1 MRHIVC
7 EVVKAYHV
15 ILAIITIYS
24 IVISFSLV
32 SYSGYGQVNETSQT
46 NTYENTSE
54 EGSSFT
60 FNVAGDFRHTPVTGY
75 NLVSDNPDFIIMTG
89 DYGIKTDNPTEWTNS
104 TMAMIKNSGI
114 PVYGA
119 LGNNDNG
126 DDYLN
131 TGFFTNKNWS
141 YSFTKHNIAFVVAD
155 TEDENVVETDA
166 LLAKAQ
172 NDPNVKWII
181 VLMHQ
186 SIWHPVGTSVSSD
199 TTIDFHTTF
208 KKYNKVKMVIAG
220 HTHVY
225 ARMVPVDGIL
235 YIMNGIGGQNPSKGS
250 TEPSTFSKINGALH
264 CSVAVNG
271 SITCS
276 NISNGSG
283 AIVDKFTIE
292 ANGTLP
298 TDGTPVRPRH

>member
-1 MRHIVC
+1 
-7 EVVKAYHV
+7 
-15 ILAIITIYS
+15 
-24 IVISFSLV
+24 
-32 SYSGYGQVNETSQT
+32 
-46 NTYENTSE
+46 
-54 EGSSFT
+54 
-60 FNVAGDFRHTPVTGY
+60 
-75 NLVSDNPDFIIMTG
+75 MTG
-89 DYGIKTDNPTEWTNS
+89 DYGIKTKNPKEWTSS

-126 DDYLN
+126 NEYLN

-141 YSFTKHNIAFVVAD
+141 YSFAAGDIAFVVAN
-155 TEDENVVETDA
+155 TEDENVAGTDA
-166 LLAKAQ
+166 FLARAQ

-181 VLMHQ
+181 VVMHE
-186 SIWHPVGTSVSSD
+186 SIWHPVGTSVRSD
-199 TTIDFHTTF
+199 TTIDFHSTF
-208 KKYNKVKMVIAG
+208 QKYSKVKMVIAG

-264 CSVAVNG
+264 CRVTIDG

-283 AIVDKFTIE
+283 AVVDKFTIE
-292 ANGTLP
+292 ADGKLP
-298 TDGTPVRPRH
+298 TDGTPVRQ

>member
-1 MRHIVC
+1 MRVYYLIFTV
-7 EVVKAYHV
+7 
-15 ILAIITIYS
+15 IITS
-24 IVISFSLV
+24 LTIVS
-32 SYSGYGQVNETSQT
+32 SGLINITYGQANETSQT
-46 NTYENTSE
+46 IIHENSSE
-54 EGSSFT
+54 GLSSFT
-60 FNVAGDFRHTPVTGY
+60 FNVAGDFRDTPATGY

-89 DYGIKTDNPTEWTNS
+89 DYGIKTKNPKEWTSS

-126 DDYLN
+126 NEYLN

-141 YSFTKHNIAFVVAD
+141 YSFAAGDIAFVVAN
-155 TEDENVVETDA
+155 TEDENVAGTDA
-166 LLAKAQ
+166 FLARAQ

-181 VLMHQ
+181 VVMHE
-186 SIWHPVGTSVSSD
+186 SIWHPVGTSVRSD
-199 TTIDFHTTF
+199 TTIDFHSTF
-208 KKYNKVKMVIAG
+208 QKYSKVKMVIAG

-264 CSVAVNG
+264 CRVTIDG

-283 AIVDKFTIE
+283 AVVDKFTIE
-292 ANGTLP
+292 ADGKLP
-298 TDGTPVRPRH
+298 TDGTPVRQ

>member
-1 MRHIVC
+1 MRVYYLIFTV
-7 EVVKAYHV
+7 
-15 ILAIITIYS
+15 IITS
-24 IVISFSLV
+24 LTIVS
-32 SYSGYGQVNETSQT
+32 SGLINITYGQANETSQT
-46 NTYENTSE
+46 IIHENSSE
-54 EGSSFT
+54 GRSSFT
-60 FNVAGDFRHTPVTGY
+60 FNVAGDFRDTPATGY

-89 DYGIKTDNPTEWTNS
+89 DYGIKTKNPKEWTSS

-126 DDYLN
+126 NEYLN

-141 YSFTKHNIAFVVAD
+141 YSFAAGNIAFVVAN
-155 TEDENVVETDA
+155 TEDENVAVTDA
-166 LLAKAQ
+166 FLARAQ

-181 VLMHQ
+181 VVMHE
-186 SIWHPVGTSVSSD
+186 SIWHPVGTSVRSD
-199 TTIDFHTTF
+199 TTIDFHSTF
-208 KKYNKVKMVIAG
+208 QKYSKVKMVIAG

-264 CSVAVNG
+264 CRVTIDG

-283 AIVDKFTIE
+283 AVVDKFTIE
-292 ANGTLP
+292 ADGKLP
-298 TDGTPVRPRH
+298 TDGTPVRQ

>member
-1 MRHIVC
+1 MRVYYLIFTV
-7 EVVKAYHV
+7 
-15 ILAIITIYS
+15 IITS
-24 IVISFSLV
+24 LTIVS
-32 SYSGYGQVNETSQT
+32 SGLINITYGQANETSQT
-46 NTYENTSE
+46 IIHENSSE
-54 EGSSFT
+54 GLSSFT
-60 FNVAGDFRHTPVTGY
+60 FNVAGDFRDTPATGY

-89 DYGIKTDNPTEWTNS
+89 DYGIKTKNPKEWTSS

-126 DDYLN
+126 NEYLN

-141 YSFTKHNIAFVVAD
+141 YSFAAGDIAFVVAN
-155 TEDENVVETDA
+155 TEDENVAGTDA
-166 LLAKAQ
+166 FLARAQ

-181 VLMHQ
+181 VVMHE
-186 SIWHPVGTSVSSD
+186 SIWHPVGTSVRSD
-199 TTIDFHTTF
+199 TTIDFHSTF
-208 KKYNKVKMVIAG
+208 QKYSKVKMVIAG

-235 YIMNGIGGQNPSKGS
+235 YIMNGIGGQNPSKGP

-264 CSVAVNG
+264 CRVTIDG

-283 AIVDKFTIE
+283 AVVDKFTIE
-292 ANGTLP
+292 ADGKLP
-298 TDGTPVRPRH
+298 TDGTPVRQ

>member
-1 MRHIVC
+1 MRVYYLIFTV
-7 EVVKAYHV
+7 
-15 ILAIITIYS
+15 IITS
-24 IVISFSLV
+24 LTIVSSGLV
-32 SYSGYGQVNETSQT
+32 DITYGQANETSQT
-46 NTYENTSE
+46 IIHENSSE
-54 EGSSFT
+54 GRSSFT
-60 FNVAGDFRHTPVTGY
+60 FNVAGDFRDTPATGY

-89 DYGIKTDNPTEWTNS
+89 DYGIKTKNPKEWTSS

-126 DDYLN
+126 NEYLN

-141 YSFTKHNIAFVVAD
+141 YSFAAGDIAFVVAN
-155 TEDENVVETDA
+155 TEDENVAGTDA
-166 LLAKAQ
+166 FLARAQ

-181 VLMHQ
+181 VVMHE
-186 SIWHPVGTSVSSD
+186 SIWHPVGTSVRSD
-199 TTIDFHTTF
+199 TTIDFHSTF
-208 KKYNKVKMVIAG
+208 QKYSKVKMVIAG

-264 CSVAVNG
+264 CRVTIDG

-283 AIVDKFTIE
+283 AVVDKFTIE
-292 ANGTLP
+292 ADGKLP
-298 TDGTPVRPRH
+298 TDGTPVRQ

>member
-1 MRHIVC
+1 MRVYYLIFTV
-7 EVVKAYHV
+7 
-15 ILAIITIYS
+15 IITS
-24 IVISFSLV
+24 LTIVS
-32 SYSGYGQVNETSQT
+32 SGLINITYGQANETSQT
-46 NTYENTSE
+46 IIHENSSE
-54 EGSSFT
+54 GRSSFT
-60 FNVAGDFRHTPVTGY
+60 FNVAGDFRDTPATGY

-89 DYGIKTDNPTEWTNS
+89 DYGIKTKNPKEWTSS

-126 DDYLN
+126 NEYLN

-141 YSFTKHNIAFVVAD
+141 YSFAAGDIAFVVAN
-155 TEDENVVETDA
+155 TEDENVAGTDA
-166 LLAKAQ
+166 FLARAQ

-181 VLMHQ
+181 VVMHE
-186 SIWHPVGTSVSSD
+186 SIWHPVGTSVRSD
-199 TTIDFHTTF
+199 TTIDFHSTF
-208 KKYNKVKMVIAG
+208 QKYSKVKMVIAG

-264 CSVAVNG
+264 CRVTVDG

-283 AIVDKFTIE
+283 AVVDKFTIE
-292 ANGTLP
+292 ADGKLP
-298 TDGTPVRPRH
+298 TDGTPVRQ

>member
-1 MRHIVC
+1 MRVYYLIFTV
-7 EVVKAYHV
+7 
-15 ILAIITIYS
+15 IITS
-24 IVISFSLV
+24 LTIVS
-32 SYSGYGQVNETSQT
+32 SGLINITYGQANETSQT
-46 NTYENTSE
+46 IIHENSSE
-54 EGSSFT
+54 GLSSFT
-60 FNVAGDFRHTPVTGY
+60 FNVAGDFRDTPATGY

-89 DYGIKTDNPTEWTNS
+89 DYGIKTKNPKEWTSS

-126 DDYLN
+126 NEYLN

-141 YSFTKHNIAFVVAD
+141 YSFAAGDIAFVVAN
-155 TEDENVVETDA
+155 TEDENVAGTDA
-166 LLAKAQ
+166 FLARAQ

-181 VLMHQ
+181 VVMHE
-186 SIWHPVGTSVSSD
+186 SIWHPVGTSVRSD
-199 TTIDFHTTF
+199 TTIDFHSTF
-208 KKYNKVKMVIAG
+208 QKYSKVKMVIAG

-264 CSVAVNG
+264 CRVTVDG

-283 AIVDKFTIE
+283 AVVDKFTIE
-292 ANGTLP
+292 ADGKLP
-298 TDGTPVRPRH
+298 TDGTPVRQ

>member
-1 MRHIVC
+1 MHHIVR
-7 EVVKAYHV
+7 EVVKVYYV
-15 ILAIITIYS
+15 ILLIIAVYS
-24 IVISFSLV
+24 IVISSGV
-32 SYSGYGQVNETSQT
+32 VGYSAYGQVNETS
-46 NTYENTSE
+46 
-54 EGSSFT
+54 GSSFT
-60 FNVAGDFRHTPVTGY
+60 FNVAGDFRDTPATGY

-89 DYGIKTDNPTEWTNS
+89 DYGIKTKNPKEWTS
-104 TMAMIKNSGI
+104 GTMAMIKNSGV

-126 DDYLN
+126 NEYLN

-141 YSFTKHNIAFVVAD
+141 YSFKAGNIAFVVAN
-155 TEDENVVETDA
+155 TEDENVAGTDA
-166 LLAKAQ
+166 FLARAQ
-172 NDPNVKWII
+172 NDPNVKWVI
-181 VLMHQ
+181 VVMHQ
-186 SIWHPVGTSVSSD
+186 SIWHPVGTSVRSD
-199 TTIDFHTTF
+199 TTIDFHNAF
-208 KKYNKVKMVIAG
+208 QKYSKVKMVIAG

-264 CSVAVNG
+264 CSVTVDG

-283 AIVDKFTIE
+283 VVVDKFTIK
-292 ANGTLP
+292 AKGTLP
-298 TDGTPVRPRH
+298 NDGTPVRHRGQD

>member
-1 MRHIVC
+1 MRVYYLIFTV
-7 EVVKAYHV
+7 
-15 ILAIITIYS
+15 IITS
-24 IVISFSLV
+24 LTIVSSGLV
-32 SYSGYGQVNETSQT
+32 DITYGQANETSQT
-46 NTYENTSE
+46 IIHENSSE
-54 EGSSFT
+54 GRSSFT
-60 FNVAGDFRHTPVTGY
+60 FNVAGDFRDTPATGY

-89 DYGIKTDNPTEWTNS
+89 DYGIKTKNPKEWTSS

-126 DDYLN
+126 NEYLN

-141 YSFTKHNIAFVVAD
+141 YSFAAGNIAFVVAN
-155 TEDENVVETDA
+155 TEDENVAVTDA
-166 LLAKAQ
+166 FLARAQ

-181 VLMHQ
+181 VVMHE
-186 SIWHPVGTSVSSD
+186 SIWHPVGTSVRSD
-199 TTIDFHTTF
+199 TTIDFHSTF
-208 KKYNKVKMVIAG
+208 QKYSKVKMVIAG

-235 YIMNGIGGQNPSKGS
+235 YIMNGIGGQNPSKGP

-264 CSVAVNG
+264 CRVTVDG

-283 AIVDKFTIE
+283 AVVDKFTIE
-292 ANGTLP
+292 ADGTLP
-298 TDGTPVRPRH
+298 TDGTPVRQ

>member
-1 MRHIVC
+1 MRVYYLIFTV
-7 EVVKAYHV
+7 
-15 ILAIITIYS
+15 IITS
-24 IVISFSLV
+24 LTIVS
-32 SYSGYGQVNETSQT
+32 SGLINITYGQANETSQT
-46 NTYENTSE
+46 IIHENSSE
-54 EGSSFT
+54 GLSSFT
-60 FNVAGDFRHTPVTGY
+60 FNVAGDFRDTPATGY

-89 DYGIKTDNPTEWTNS
+89 DYGIKTKNPKEWTSS

-126 DDYLN
+126 NEYLN

-141 YSFTKHNIAFVVAD
+141 YSFAAGDIAFVVAN
-155 TEDENVVETDA
+155 TEDENVAGTDA
-166 LLAKAQ
+166 FLARAQ

-181 VLMHQ
+181 VVMHE
-186 SIWHPVGTSVSSD
+186 SIWHPVGTSVRSD
-199 TTIDFHTTF
+199 TTIDFHSTF
-208 KKYNKVKMVIAG
+208 QKYSKVKMVIAG

-235 YIMNGIGGQNPSKGS
+235 YIMNGIGGQNPSKGP

-264 CSVAVNG
+264 CRVTVDG

-283 AIVDKFTIE
+283 AVVDKFTIE
-292 ANGTLP
+292 ADGTLP
-298 TDGTPVRPRH
+298 TDGTPVRQ

>member
-1 MRHIVC
+1 MRVYYLIFTV
-7 EVVKAYHV
+7 
-15 ILAIITIYS
+15 IITS
-24 IVISFSLV
+24 LTIVS
-32 SYSGYGQVNETSQT
+32 SGLINITYGQANETSQT
-46 NTYENTSE
+46 IIHENSSE
-54 EGSSFT
+54 GLSSFT
-60 FNVAGDFRHTPVTGY
+60 FNVAGDFRDTPATGY

-89 DYGIKTDNPTEWTNS
+89 DYGIKTKNPKEWTSS

-126 DDYLN
+126 NEYLN

-141 YSFTKHNIAFVVAD
+141 YSFAAGDIAFVVAN
-155 TEDENVVETDA
+155 TEDENVAVTDA
-166 LLAKAQ
+166 FLARAQ

-181 VLMHQ
+181 VVMHE
-186 SIWHPVGTSVSSD
+186 SIWHPVGTSVRSD
-199 TTIDFHTTF
+199 TTIDFHSTF
-208 KKYNKVKMVIAG
+208 QKYSKVKMVIAG

-250 TEPSTFSKINGALH
+250 TEPSTFSKMNGALH
-264 CSVAVNG
+264 CRVTVDG

-283 AIVDKFTIE
+283 AVVDKFTIE
-292 ANGTLP
+292 ADGKLP
-298 TDGTPVRPRH
+298 TDGTPVRQ

>member
-1 MRHIVC
+1 MTV
-7 EVVKAYHV
+7 YYV
-15 ILAIITIYS
+15 ILPITFATLMAIS
-24 IVISFSLV
+24 
-32 SYSGYGQVNETSQT
+32 SGLINTTFGQANETSQT
-46 NTYENTSE
+46 NIHENKSE
-54 EGSSFT
+54 GGSSFT
-60 FNVAGDFRHTPVTGY
+60 FNVAGDFRHTPATGY

-89 DYGIKTDNPTEWTNS
+89 DYGIKTKNPKEWTNS

-126 DDYLN
+126 NEYLN

-141 YSFTKHNIAFVVAD
+141 YSFMAGNIAFVVAN
-155 TEDENVVETDA
+155 TEDENVAGTDA
-166 LLAKAQ
+166 SLARAQ
-172 NDPNVKWII
+172 NDPNVKWVI
-181 VLMHQ
+181 VVMHQ
-186 SIWHPVGTSVSSD
+186 SIWHPVGTSVRSD
-199 TTIDFHTTF
+199 TTIDFHTAF
-208 KKYNKVKMVIAG
+208 QKYNKVKMVIAG

-264 CSVAVNG
+264 CRVTING

-292 ANGTLP
+292 ADGTLP
-298 TDGTPVRPRH
+298 TDGTPVRTRH

>member
-1 MRHIVC
+1 MKVYYLIFTV
-7 EVVKAYHV
+7 
-15 ILAIITIYS
+15 IITS
-24 IVISFSLV
+24 LTIVS
-32 SYSGYGQVNETSQT
+32 SGLIDITYGQANETSQT
-46 NTYENTSE
+46 IIHENSSE
-54 EGSSFT
+54 GLSSFT
-60 FNVAGDFRHTPVTGY
+60 FNVAGDFRDTPATGY

-89 DYGIKTDNPTEWTNS
+89 DYGIKTKNPKEWTSS

-126 DDYLN
+126 NEYLN

-141 YSFTKHNIAFVVAD
+141 YSFAVGDIAFVVAN
-155 TEDENVVETDA
+155 TEDENVAGTDA
-166 LLAKAQ
+166 FLARAQ

-181 VLMHQ
+181 VVMHE
-186 SIWHPVGTSVSSD
+186 SIWHPVGTSVRSD
-199 TTIDFHTTF
+199 TTIDFHSTF
-208 KKYNKVKMVIAG
+208 QKYSKVKMVIAG

-264 CSVAVNG
+264 CRVTIDG

-283 AIVDKFTIE
+283 AVVDKFTIE
-292 ANGTLP
+292 ADGKLP
-298 TDGTPVRPRH
+298 TDGTPVRQ

>member
-1 MRHIVC
+1 MRVYYLIFTV
-7 EVVKAYHV
+7 
-15 ILAIITIYS
+15 IITS
-24 IVISFSLV
+24 LTIVS
-32 SYSGYGQVNETSQT
+32 SGLINITYGQANETSQT
-46 NTYENTSE
+46 IIHENSSE
-54 EGSSFT
+54 GRSSFT
-60 FNVAGDFRHTPVTGY
+60 FNVAGDFRDTPATGY

-89 DYGIKTDNPTEWTNS
+89 DYGIKTKNPKEWTSS

-126 DDYLN
+126 NEYLN

-141 YSFTKHNIAFVVAD
+141 YSFAAGNIAFVVAN
-155 TEDENVVETDA
+155 TEDENVAVTDA
-166 LLAKAQ
+166 FLARAQ

-181 VLMHQ
+181 VVMHE
-186 SIWHPVGTSVSSD
+186 SIWHPVGTSVRSD
-199 TTIDFHTTF
+199 TTIDFHSTF
-208 KKYNKVKMVIAG
+208 QKYSKVKMVIAG

-264 CSVAVNG
+264 CRVTIDG

-283 AIVDKFTIE
+283 AVVDKFTIE
-292 ANGTLP
+292 ADGTLP
-298 TDGTPVRPRH
+298 TDGTPVRQ

>member
-1 MRHIVC
+1 MRVYYLIFTV
-7 EVVKAYHV
+7 
-15 ILAIITIYS
+15 IITS
-24 IVISFSLV
+24 LTIVS
-32 SYSGYGQVNETSQT
+32 SGLINITYGQANETSQT
-46 NTYENTSE
+46 IIHENSSE
-54 EGSSFT
+54 GLSSFT
-60 FNVAGDFRHTPVTGY
+60 FNVAGDFRDTPATGY

-89 DYGIKTDNPTEWTNS
+89 DYGIKTKNPKEWTSS

-126 DDYLN
+126 NEYLN

-141 YSFTKHNIAFVVAD
+141 YSFAAGDIAFVVAN
-155 TEDENVVETDA
+155 TEDENVAVTDA
-166 LLAKAQ
+166 FLARAQ

-181 VLMHQ
+181 VVMHE
-186 SIWHPVGTSVSSD
+186 SIWHPVGTSVRSD
-199 TTIDFHTTF
+199 TTIDFHSTF
-208 KKYNKVKMVIAG
+208 QKYSKVKMVIAG

-264 CSVAVNG
+264 CRVTVDG

-283 AIVDKFTIE
+283 AVVDKFTIE
-292 ANGTLP
+292 ADGTLP
-298 TDGTPVRPRH
+298 TDGTPVRQ

>member
-1 MRHIVC
+1 MRVYYLIFTV
-7 EVVKAYHV
+7 
-15 ILAIITIYS
+15 IITS
-24 IVISFSLV
+24 LTIVL
-32 SYSGYGQVNETSQT
+32 SGLINITYGQANETSQT
-46 NTYENTSE
+46 IIHENSSE
-54 EGSSFT
+54 GLSSFT
-60 FNVAGDFRHTPVTGY
+60 FNVAGDFRDTPATGY

-89 DYGIKTDNPTEWTNS
+89 DYGIKTKNPKEWTSS

-126 DDYLN
+126 NEYLN

-141 YSFTKHNIAFVVAD
+141 YSFAAGDIAFVVAN
-155 TEDENVVETDA
+155 TEDENVAGTDA
-166 LLAKAQ
+166 FLARAQ

-181 VLMHQ
+181 VVMHE
-186 SIWHPVGTSVSSD
+186 SIWHPVGTSVRSD
-199 TTIDFHTTF
+199 TTIDFHSTF
-208 KKYNKVKMVIAG
+208 QKYSKVKMVIAG

-235 YIMNGIGGQNPSKGS
+235 YIMNGIGGQNPSKGP

-264 CSVAVNG
+264 CRVTVDG

-283 AIVDKFTIE
+283 AVVDKFTIE
-292 ANGTLP
+292 ADGTLP
-298 TDGTPVRPRH
+298 TDGTPVRQ

>member
-1 MRHIVC
+1 
-7 EVVKAYHV
+7 
-15 ILAIITIYS
+15 
-24 IVISFSLV
+24 
-32 SYSGYGQVNETSQT
+32 
-46 NTYENTSE
+46 
-54 EGSSFT
+54 
-60 FNVAGDFRHTPVTGY
+60 
-75 NLVSDNPDFIIMTG
+75 
-89 DYGIKTDNPTEWTNS
+89 

-114 PVYGA
+114 PIYGA

-141 YSFTKHNIAFVVAD
+141 YSFTRGNIAFVVAD
-155 TEDENVVETDA
+155 TEDENVAETDA
-166 LLAKAQ
+166 LLARAQ

-199 TTIDFHTTF
+199 TTIDFHNTF
-208 KKYNKVKMVIAG
+208 KKYSKVKMVIAG

-235 YIMNGIGGQNPSKGS
+235 YIMNGVGGQNPSKGS

-264 CSVAVNG
+264 CSVTVYG

-283 AIVDKFTIE
+283 VVVDKFTIK
-292 ANGTLP
+292 ANGSLP
-298 TDGTPVRPRH
+298 TDGTTVRHRGQD

>member
-1 MRHIVC
+1 MKVYYLIFTV
-7 EVVKAYHV
+7 
-15 ILAIITIYS
+15 IITS
-24 IVISFSLV
+24 LTIVS
-32 SYSGYGQVNETSQT
+32 SGLINITYGQANETSQT
-46 NTYENTSE
+46 IIHENSSE
-54 EGSSFT
+54 GLSSFT
-60 FNVAGDFRHTPVTGY
+60 FNVAGDFRDTPATGY

-89 DYGIKTDNPTEWTNS
+89 DYGIKTKNPKEWTSS

-126 DDYLN
+126 NEYLN

-141 YSFTKHNIAFVVAD
+141 YSFAAGNIAFVVAN
-155 TEDENVVETDA
+155 TEDENVAGTDA
-166 LLAKAQ
+166 FLARAQ

-186 SIWHPVGTSVSSD
+186 SIWHPVGTSVRSD
-199 TTIDFHTTF
+199 TTIDFHSTF
-208 KKYNKVKMVIAG
+208 QKYSKVKMVIAG

-264 CSVAVNG
+264 CRVTIDG

-283 AIVDKFTIE
+283 AVVDKFTIE
-292 ANGTLP
+292 ADGKLP
-298 TDGTPVRPRH
+298 TDGTPVRQ

>member
-1 MRHIVC
+1 MKVYY
-7 EVVKAYHV
+7 VM
-15 ILAIITIYS
+15 LPIIAVYS
-24 IVISFSLV
+24 IVVSSGFV
-32 SYSGYGQVNETSQT
+32 SYSAYGQVNQTS
-46 NTYENTSE
+46 
-54 EGSSFT
+54 GSSFT
-60 FNVAGDFRHTPVTGY
+60 FNVAGDFRDTPATGY
-75 NLVSDNPDFIIMTG
+75 NLVSDNPDYVIMTG
-89 DYGIKTDNPTEWTNS
+89 DYGIKTKNPKEWTSS

-126 DDYLN
+126 NEYLN

-141 YSFTKHNIAFVVAD
+141 YSFMAGNIAFVVAN
-155 TEDENVVETDA
+155 TEDENVAGTDA
-166 LLAKAQ
+166 SLARAQ
-172 NDPNVKWII
+172 NDPNVKWVI
-181 VLMHQ
+181 VVMHQ
-186 SIWHPVGTSVSSD
+186 SIWHPVGTSVRSD
-199 TTIDFHTTF
+199 TTIDFHNAF
-208 KKYNKVKMVIAG
+208 QKYSKVKMVIAG

-235 YIMNGIGGQNPSKGS
+235 YIMNGIGGQSPSKGS

-264 CSVAVNG
+264 CSVTVDG

-283 AIVDKFTIE
+283 VVVDKFTIN

-298 TDGTPVRPRH
+298 NDGTPVRHRGQD

>member
-1 MRHIVC
+1 MRVYYLIFTV
-7 EVVKAYHV
+7 
-15 ILAIITIYS
+15 IITS
-24 IVISFSLV
+24 LTIVSSGLV
-32 SYSGYGQVNETSQT
+32 DITYGQANETSQT
-46 NTYENTSE
+46 IIHENSSE
-54 EGSSFT
+54 GRSSFT
-60 FNVAGDFRHTPVTGY
+60 FNVAGDFRDTPATGY

-89 DYGIKTDNPTEWTNS
+89 DYGIKTKNPKEWTSS

-126 DDYLN
+126 NEYLN

-141 YSFTKHNIAFVVAD
+141 YSFAAGDIAFVVAN
-155 TEDENVVETDA
+155 TEDENVAVTDA
-166 LLAKAQ
+166 FLARAQ

-181 VLMHQ
+181 VVMHE
-186 SIWHPVGTSVSSD
+186 SIWHPVGTSVRSD
-199 TTIDFHTTF
+199 TTIDFHSTF
-208 KKYNKVKMVIAG
+208 QKYSKVKMVIAG

-264 CSVAVNG
+264 CRVTIDG

-283 AIVDKFTIE
+283 AVVDKFTIE
-292 ANGTLP
+292 ADGTLP
-298 TDGTPVRPRH
+298 TDGTPVRQ

>member
-1 MRHIVC
+1 MRVYYLIFTV
-7 EVVKAYHV
+7 
-15 ILAIITIYS
+15 IITS
-24 IVISFSLV
+24 LTIVS
-32 SYSGYGQVNETSQT
+32 SGLINITYGQANETSQT
-46 NTYENTSE
+46 IIHENSSE
-54 EGSSFT
+54 GRSSFT
-60 FNVAGDFRHTPVTGY
+60 FNFAGDFRDTPATGY

-89 DYGIKTDNPTEWTNS
+89 DYGIKTKNPKEWTSS

-126 DDYLN
+126 NEYLN

-141 YSFTKHNIAFVVAD
+141 YSFAAGDIAFVVAN
-155 TEDENVVETDA
+155 TEDENVAGTDA
-166 LLAKAQ
+166 FLARAQ

-181 VLMHQ
+181 VVMHE
-186 SIWHPVGTSVSSD
+186 SIWHPVGTSVRSD
-199 TTIDFHTTF
+199 TTIDFHSTF
-208 KKYNKVKMVIAG
+208 QKYSKVKMVIAG

-235 YIMNGIGGQNPSKGS
+235 YIMNGIGGQNPSKGP

-264 CSVAVNG
+264 CRVTVDG

-283 AIVDKFTIE
+283 AVVDKFTIE
-292 ANGTLP
+292 ADGTLP
-298 TDGTPVRPRH
+298 TDGTPVRQ

>member
-1 MRHIVC
+1 MRVYYLIFTV
-7 EVVKAYHV
+7 
-15 ILAIITIYS
+15 IITS
-24 IVISFSLV
+24 LTIVS
-32 SYSGYGQVNETSQT
+32 SGLINITYGQANETSQT
-46 NTYENTSE
+46 IIHENSSE
-54 EGSSFT
+54 GRSSFT
-60 FNVAGDFRHTPVTGY
+60 FNVAGDFRDTPATGY

-89 DYGIKTDNPTEWTNS
+89 DYGIKTKNPKEWTSS

-126 DDYLN
+126 NEYLN

-141 YSFTKHNIAFVVAD
+141 YSFAAGDIAFVVAN
-155 TEDENVVETDA
+155 TEDENVAGTDA
-166 LLAKAQ
+166 FLARAQ

-181 VLMHQ
+181 VVMHE
-186 SIWHPVGTSVSSD
+186 SIWHPVGTSVRSD
-199 TTIDFHTTF
+199 TTIDFHSTF
-208 KKYNKVKMVIAG
+208 QKYSKVKMVIAG

-264 CSVAVNG
+264 CRVTIDG

-283 AIVDKFTIE
+283 AVVDKFTIE
-292 ANGTLP
+292 ADGKLP
-298 TDGTPVRPRH
+298 TDGTPVRQ

>member
-1 MRHIVC
+1 MKVYYLIFTV
-7 EVVKAYHV
+7 
-15 ILAIITIYS
+15 IITS
-24 IVISFSLV
+24 LTIVS
-32 SYSGYGQVNETSQT
+32 SGLINITYGQANETSQT
-46 NTYENTSE
+46 IIHENSSE
-54 EGSSFT
+54 GLSSFT
-60 FNVAGDFRHTPVTGY
+60 FNVAGDFRDTPATGY

-89 DYGIKTDNPTEWTNS
+89 DYGIKTKNPKEWTSS

-126 DDYLN
+126 NEYLN

-141 YSFTKHNIAFVVAD
+141 YSFAAGDIAFVVAN
-155 TEDENVVETDA
+155 TEDENVAGTDA
-166 LLAKAQ
+166 FLARAQ

-181 VLMHQ
+181 VLMHE
-186 SIWHPVGTSVSSD
+186 SIWHPVGTSVRSD
-199 TTIDFHTTF
+199 TTIDFHSTF
-208 KKYNKVKMVIAG
+208 QKYSKVKMVIAG

-264 CSVAVNG
+264 CRVTVDG

-283 AIVDKFTIE
+283 AVVDKFTIE
-292 ANGTLP
+292 ADGKLP
-298 TDGTPVRPRH
+298 TDGTPVRQ

>member
-1 MRHIVC
+1 MHHTVC
-7 EVVKAYHV
+7 EVVKIYYV
-15 ILAIITIYS
+15 ILPVIAIYS
-24 IVISFSLV
+24 IVISSGVV
-32 SYSGYGQVNETSQT
+32 SYGAYGQVNKTS
-46 NTYENTSE
+46 
-54 EGSSFT
+54 GSSFT
-60 FNVAGDFRHTPVTGY
+60 FNIAGDFRDTPATGY
-75 NLVSDNPDFIIMTG
+75 NLVSDSPDFIIMTG
-89 DYGIKTDNPTEWTNS
+89 DYGIKTNNATEWTNR

-126 DDYLN
+126 EEYLN

-141 YSFTKHNIAFVVAD
+141 YSFTKGNIAFVVANTD
-155 TEDENVVETDA
+155 DENVAETDA
-166 LLAKAQ
+166 LLARAQ
-172 NDPNVKWII
+172 NDSNVKSIM
-181 VLMHQ
+181 VLMHE

-199 TTIDFHTTF
+199 TTIDFHNTF
-208 KKYNKVKMVIAG
+208 KKYSKVKMVIAG

-235 YIMNGIGGQNPSKGS
+235 YIMNGVGGQNPSKGS

-264 CSVAVNG
+264 CRVTVDG

-283 AIVDKFTIE
+283 VVVDKFTVK
-292 ANGTLP
+292 ANGSLP
-298 TDGTPVRPRH
+298 TDGTPVRHRGQD

>member
-1 MRHIVC
+1 MRVYYLIFTV
-7 EVVKAYHV
+7 
-15 ILAIITIYS
+15 IITS
-24 IVISFSLV
+24 LTIVS
-32 SYSGYGQVNETSQT
+32 SGLINITYGQANETSQT
-46 NTYENTSE
+46 IIHENSSE
-54 EGSSFT
+54 GLSSFT
-60 FNVAGDFRHTPVTGY
+60 FNVAGDFRDTPATGY

-89 DYGIKTDNPTEWTNS
+89 DYGIKTKNPKEWTSS

-126 DDYLN
+126 NEYLN

-141 YSFTKHNIAFVVAD
+141 YSFAAGDIAFVVAN
-155 TEDENVVETDA
+155 TEDENVAGTDA
-166 LLAKAQ
+166 FLARAQ

-181 VLMHQ
+181 VVMHE
-186 SIWHPVGTSVSSD
+186 SIWHPVGTSVRSD
-199 TTIDFHTTF
+199 TTIDFHSTF
-208 KKYNKVKMVIAG
+208 QKYSKVKMVIAG

-264 CSVAVNG
+264 CRVTIDG

-283 AIVDKFTIE
+283 AVVDKFTIE
-292 ANGTLP
+292 ADGTLP
-298 TDGTPVRPRH
+298 TDGTPVRQ

>member
-1 MRHIVC
+1 MRVYYLIFTV
-7 EVVKAYHV
+7 
-15 ILAIITIYS
+15 IITS
-24 IVISFSLV
+24 LTIVS
-32 SYSGYGQVNETSQT
+32 SGLINITYGQANETSQT
-46 NTYENTSE
+46 IIHENSSE
-54 EGSSFT
+54 GLSSFT
-60 FNVAGDFRHTPVTGY
+60 FNVAGDFRDTPATGY

-89 DYGIKTDNPTEWTNS
+89 DYGIKTKNPKEWTSS

-126 DDYLN
+126 NEYLN

-141 YSFTKHNIAFVVAD
+141 YSFAAGDIAFVVAN
-155 TEDENVVETDA
+155 TEDENVAGTDA
-166 LLAKAQ
+166 FLARAQ

-181 VLMHQ
+181 VVMHE
-186 SIWHPVGTSVSSD
+186 SIWHPVGTSVRSD
-199 TTIDFHTTF
+199 TTIDFHSTF
-208 KKYNKVKMVIAG
+208 QKYSKVKMVIAG

-235 YIMNGIGGQNPSKGS
+235 YIMNGIGGQNPSKGP

-264 CSVAVNG
+264 CRVTVDG

-283 AIVDKFTIE
+283 AVVDKFTIE
-292 ANGTLP
+292 ADGKLP
-298 TDGTPVRPRH
+298 TDGTPVRQ

>member
-1 MRHIVC
+1 M
-7 EVVKAYHV
+7 
-15 ILAIITIYS
+15 AIS
-24 IVISFSLV
+24 
-32 SYSGYGQVNETSQT
+32 SGLINTTFGQANETSQT
-46 NTYENTSE
+46 NNRENKSE
-54 EGSSFT
+54 GGSSFT
-60 FNVAGDFRHTPVTGY
+60 FNVAGDFRDTPATGY

-126 DDYLN
+126 NEYLS

-141 YSFTKHNIAFVVAD
+141 YSFTAGNIAFVVAD
-155 TEDENVVETDA
+155 TEDENVAETDA

-172 NDPNVKWII
+172 NDPNVRWVI
-181 VLMHQ
+181 VVMHQ
-186 SIWHPVGTSVSSD
+186 SIWHPVGTSVRSD
-199 TTIDFHTTF
+199 TTIDFHNTF
-208 KKYNKVKMVIAG
+208 QKYSKVKMVIAG

-264 CSVAVNG
+264 CRVTVDG

-283 AIVDKFTIE
+283 AIVDKFTIKTD
-292 ANGTLP
+292 GTLP

>member
-1 MRHIVC
+1 MKVYYLIFTV
-7 EVVKAYHV
+7 
-15 ILAIITIYS
+15 IITS
-24 IVISFSLV
+24 LTIVS
-32 SYSGYGQVNETSQT
+32 SGLINITYGQANETSQT
-46 NTYENTSE
+46 IIHENSSE
-54 EGSSFT
+54 GRSSFT
-60 FNVAGDFRHTPVTGY
+60 FNVAGDFRDTPATGY

-89 DYGIKTDNPTEWTNS
+89 DYGIKTKNPKEWTSS

-126 DDYLN
+126 NEYLN

-141 YSFTKHNIAFVVAD
+141 YSFAAGDIAFVVAN
-155 TEDENVVETDA
+155 TEDENVAGTDA
-166 LLAKAQ
+166 FLARAQ

-181 VLMHQ
+181 VVMHE
-186 SIWHPVGTSVSSD
+186 SIWHPVGTSVRSD
-199 TTIDFHTTF
+199 TTIDFHSTF
-208 KKYNKVKMVIAG
+208 QKYSKVKMVIAG

-235 YIMNGIGGQNPSKGS
+235 YIMNGIGGQNPSKGP

-264 CSVAVNG
+264 CRVTVDG

-283 AIVDKFTIE
+283 AVVDKFTIE
-292 ANGTLP
+292 ADGKLP
-298 TDGTPVRPRH
+298 TDGTPVRQ

>member
-1 MRHIVC
+1 MHHIVC
-7 EVVKAYHV
+7 EVVKVYYLILPV
-15 ILAIITIYS
+15 IAIYS
-24 IVISFSLV
+24 IVISSGVV
-32 SYSGYGQVNETSQT
+32 SYSAYGQVNETS
-46 NTYENTSE
+46 
-54 EGSSFT
+54 GSSFT
-60 FNVAGDFRHTPVTGY
+60 FNIAGDFRDTPATGY

-89 DYGIKTDNPTEWTNS
+89 DYGIKTNNATEWTNR

-126 DDYLN
+126 EDYLN
-131 TGFFTNKNWS
+131 TGFFMNKNWS
-141 YSFTKHNIAFVVAD
+141 YSFTKGNIAFVVAN
-155 TEDENVVETDA
+155 TEDENVAKTNA
-166 LLAKAQ
+166 LLERAQ
-172 NDPNVKWII
+172 NHSNVKSII
-181 VLMHQ
+181 VLMHE

-199 TTIDFHTTF
+199 TTIDFHNTF
-208 KKYNKVKMVIAG
+208 KKYSKVKMVIAG

-235 YIMNGIGGQNPSKGS
+235 YIMNGVGGQNPSNGS

-264 CSVAVNG
+264 CSVTVDG

-283 AIVDKFTIE
+283 VVVDKFTIK
-292 ANGTLP
+292 ANGSLP
-298 TDGTPVRPRH
+298 TDGTPVRHRGHD

>member
-1 MRHIVC
+1 MRVYYLIFTV
-7 EVVKAYHV
+7 
-15 ILAIITIYS
+15 IITS
-24 IVISFSLV
+24 LTIVS
-32 SYSGYGQVNETSQT
+32 SGLINITYGQANETSQT
-46 NTYENTSE
+46 IIHENSSE
-54 EGSSFT
+54 GLSSFT
-60 FNVAGDFRHTPVTGY
+60 FNVAGDFRDTLATGY

-89 DYGIKTDNPTEWTNS
+89 DYGIKTKNPKEWTSS

-126 DDYLN
+126 NEYLN

-141 YSFTKHNIAFVVAD
+141 YSFAAGDIAFVVAN
-155 TEDENVVETDA
+155 TEDENVAGTDA
-166 LLAKAQ
+166 FLARAQ

-181 VLMHQ
+181 VVMHE
-186 SIWHPVGTSVSSD
+186 SIWHPVGTSVRSD
-199 TTIDFHTTF
+199 TTIDFHSTF
-208 KKYNKVKMVIAG
+208 QKYSKVKMVIAG

-264 CSVAVNG
+264 CRVTIDG

-283 AIVDKFTIE
+283 AVVDKFTIE
-292 ANGTLP
+292 ADGKLP
-298 TDGTPVRPRH
+298 TDGTPVRQ

>member
-1 MRHIVC
+1 MRVYYLIFTV
-7 EVVKAYHV
+7 
-15 ILAIITIYS
+15 IITS
-24 IVISFSLV
+24 LTIVS
-32 SYSGYGQVNETSQT
+32 SGLINITYGQANETSQT
-46 NTYENTSE
+46 IIHENSSE
-54 EGSSFT
+54 GRSSFT
-60 FNVAGDFRHTPVTGY
+60 FNVAGDFRDTPATGY

-89 DYGIKTDNPTEWTNS
+89 DYGIKTKNPKEWTSS

-126 DDYLN
+126 NEYLN

-141 YSFTKHNIAFVVAD
+141 YSFAAGDIAFVVAN
-155 TEDENVVETDA
+155 TEDENVAGTDA
-166 LLAKAQ
+166 FLARAQ

-181 VLMHQ
+181 VVMHE
-186 SIWHPVGTSVSSD
+186 SIWHPVGTSVRSD
-199 TTIDFHTTF
+199 TTIDFHSTF
-208 KKYNKVKMVIAG
+208 QKYSKVKMVIAG

-264 CSVAVNG
+264 CRVTIDG

-283 AIVDKFTIE
+283 AVVDKFTIE
-292 ANGTLP
+292 ADGKLP
-298 TDGTPVRPRH
+298 IDGTPVRQ

>member
-1 MRHIVC
+1 MRVYYLIFTV
-7 EVVKAYHV
+7 
-15 ILAIITIYS
+15 IITS
-24 IVISFSLV
+24 LTIVSSGLV
-32 SYSGYGQVNETSQT
+32 DITYGQANETSQT
-46 NTYENTSE
+46 IIHENSSE
-54 EGSSFT
+54 GLSSFT
-60 FNVAGDFRHTPVTGY
+60 FNVAGDFRDTPATGY

-89 DYGIKTDNPTEWTNS
+89 DYGIKTKNPKEWTSS

-126 DDYLN
+126 NEYLN

-141 YSFTKHNIAFVVAD
+141 YSFAAGDIAFVVAN
-155 TEDENVVETDA
+155 TEDENVAGTDA
-166 LLAKAQ
+166 FLARAQ

-181 VLMHQ
+181 VVMHE
-186 SIWHPVGTSVSSD
+186 SIWHPVGTSVRSD
-199 TTIDFHTTF
+199 TTIDFHSTF
-208 KKYNKVKMVIAG
+208 QKYSKVKMVIAG

-235 YIMNGIGGQNPSKGS
+235 YIMNGIGGQNPSKGP

-264 CSVAVNG
+264 CRVTVDG

-283 AIVDKFTIE
+283 AVVDKFTIE
-292 ANGTLP
+292 ADGTLP
-298 TDGTPVRPRH
+298 TDGTPVRQ